1 MGDHLLVRVPPPS
14 SFPFTMSA
22 KCATCGKT
30 AYPLESVS
38 AAGQT
43 YHKLCFKCDVCK
55 CTLNVKNFKAREGK
69 IYCHTHLP
77 TEKHTQVADSVLT
90 KHATAAP
97 KLNTQVG
104 VSKGTGEKPN
114 VGMDTVVTQ
123 TALKAP
129 KKDVQVG
136 VSKGTGEKP
145 NIGVDTIATQSAFKA
160 PKKDIERGIQKGT
173 GEQSNY
179 GADATYIV
187 AAKNAPKLTTQAGI
201 RLADASTTPE
211 AAEIVN
217 AGANDGAYQE
227 EAQEE

>member
-145 NIGVDTIATQSAFKA
+145 NIGVDTIATQSALKAPKKDVEKGAQKGTDAHHSANDTILTQHALKA

-187 AAKNAPKLTTQAGI
+187 AAKSMHSNCI
-201 RLADASTTPE
+201 ICS
-211 AAEIVN
+211 I
-217 AGANDGAYQE
+217 
-227 EAQEE
+227 